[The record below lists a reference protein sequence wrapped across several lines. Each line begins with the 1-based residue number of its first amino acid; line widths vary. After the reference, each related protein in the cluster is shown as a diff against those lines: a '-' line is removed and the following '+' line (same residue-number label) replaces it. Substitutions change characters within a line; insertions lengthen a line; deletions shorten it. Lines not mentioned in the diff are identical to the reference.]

1 VNLGSSIAAALATDD
16 RRRQSG
22 GQGGTGRINRNS
34 AHECSRRVIR
44 RGPIEDTRGAPSHVR
59 ARRRVETSSGARRA
73 RDSRVQ
79 TRARLAALDQERLL
93 RAEAFETR
101 AARSSSARISAGVL
115 MVTLRPVLR
124 GKVPKASRRSAST
137 ARRRLRPT
145 PSRTRDAM

>member
-1 VNLGSSIAAALATDD
+1 VPRALEKNACEILVVRS
-16 RRRQSG
+16 RRRSLPTTEDG
-22 GQGGTGRINRNS
+22 SPEDREARGALTGNS

-79 TRARLAALDQERLL
+79 TRAILAALDQERLL
-93 RAEAFETR
+93 RTEALETR

-115 MVTLRPVLR
+115 MVTLRPVSERDRFMSLYL
-124 GKVPKASRRSAST
+124 GA
-137 ARRRLRPT
+137 AR
-145 PSRTRDAM
+145 